1 MPITKLS
8 AVTDFDDQTIK
19 NVTEIQL
26 KTIVSDDD
34 TSVSLGLGDDVGD
47 NFIVDTDKLVVEG
60 KVGGNVGIGTT
71 SPESALH
78 VETAASH
85 CAVTIARNAKSTGE
99 VGINLD
105 GGTGGKIWYLVQQND
120 SDDLTLWDSNGDAAR
135 VTYKSGG
142 KVGVGTTDPDSA
154 LHVETAASHCSIT
167 LERNT
172 KDTGEVGLNLNGGTG
187 GKLWYLNQQTD
198 SDNLTFHDT
207 DAARVTFEH
216 GGNVGIGTASPSAKL
231 EVSDDSAGP
240 VLAKFRGSNDERL
253 TVYQP
258 SNGDWRLYPFR
269 DTDSSYKAITIG
281 NAVAG
286 GLTVLGAGNVGINDT
301 SPSYQLDVNGTAR
314 VVGAVTLDS
323 TLGCGAVTST
333 GVVTGTG
340 FTIGSAE
347 INETELEIL
356 DGATLSTTELNYV
369 DGVSSAIQTQLDGK
383 SPTAGHSSIA
393 TVGTV
398 GTGTWQGTV
407 VASAYLDGDTAHLTT
422 AQTFTGVKTFDA
434 GLSFDST
441 PADETCSGITASFVA
456 DVDLSRGEVCY
467 IKSDGEMA
475 KAVATAA
482 GTSRCVAMAAED
494 ISADATGLFLLKG
507 FLTDNGTF
515 PAYTVGGI
523 LYTPE
528 AETSGENVPE
538 QTAPDTDGD
547 FVQVVGWAVTANT
560 VYFDP
565 DSTVIEVA

>member
-142 KVGVGTTDPDSA
+142 
-154 LHVETAASHCSIT
+154 
-167 LERNT
+167 
-172 KDTGEVGLNLNGGTG
+172 
-187 GKLWYLNQQTD
+187 
-198 SDNLTFHDT
+198 
-207 DAARVTFEH
+207 
-216 GGNVGIGTASPSAKL
+216 NVGIGTTSPAAKL

-240 VLAKFRGSNDERL
+240 LAKFRGSNDERL

-269 DTDSSYKAITIG
+269 DDDSSYKAITIG
-281 NAVAG
+281 DAVAG

-347 INETELEIL
+347 ISETELEIL

-369 DGVSSAIQTQLDGK
+369 KDVSGAIQTQLDGK

-398 GTGTWQGTV
+398 GTGTWQGTA
-407 VASAYLDGDTAHLTT
+407 VASAYLDEDTAHLTT

-494 ISADATGLFLLKG
+494 ISADETGLFLLKG

>member
-1 MPITKLS
+1 MGVAQVVTLS
-8 AVTDFDDQTIK
+8 KETDFGDQTIK

-34 TSVSLGLGDDVGD
+34 TSISLGLGDDVGD

-85 CAVTIARNAKSTGE
+85 CAVTIARNAKGTGE

-105 GGTGGKIWYLVQQND
+105 GGTGGKIWYLVQQSD

-142 KVGVGTTDPDSA
+142 
-154 LHVETAASHCSIT
+154 
-167 LERNT
+167 
-172 KDTGEVGLNLNGGTG
+172 
-187 GKLWYLNQQTD
+187 
-198 SDNLTFHDT
+198 
-207 DAARVTFEH
+207 
-216 GGNVGIGTASPSAKL
+216 NVGIGTTSPAAKL

-269 DTDSSYKAITIG
+269 DDDSSYKAITIG
-281 NAVAG
+281 DAVAG

-356 DGATLSTTELNYV
+356 NGATLSTTELNV
-369 DGVSSAIQTQLDGK
+369 LDGLNRGHIIVGNASNAPTSLAEGSEDEVLTIDSNGDAVWAAAAGGGGGLTLQAK
-383 SPTAGHSSIA
+383 SASFTAAVDYVYIITQGENVTATLPAASGNSGKTIKFKA
-393 TVGTV
+393 TVGSPTYSI
-398 GTGTWQGTV
+398 T
-407 VASAYLDGDTAHLTT
+407 LDGNSA
-422 AQTFTGVKTFDA
+422 
-434 GLSFDST
+434 
-441 PADETCSGITASFVA
+441 ETI
-456 DVDLSRGEVCY
+456 
-467 IKSDGEMA
+467 DGELTYVMSTNYE
-475 KAVATAA
+475 AVEIV
-482 GTSRCVAMAAED
+482 C
-494 ISADATGLFLLKG
+494 
-507 FLTDNGTF
+507 
-515 PAYTVGGI
+515 
-523 LYTPE
+523 
-528 AETSGENVPE
+528 
-538 QTAPDTDGD
+538 DGSNW
-547 FVQVVGWAVTANT
+547 FV
-560 VYFDP
+560 
-565 DSTVIEVA
+565 I